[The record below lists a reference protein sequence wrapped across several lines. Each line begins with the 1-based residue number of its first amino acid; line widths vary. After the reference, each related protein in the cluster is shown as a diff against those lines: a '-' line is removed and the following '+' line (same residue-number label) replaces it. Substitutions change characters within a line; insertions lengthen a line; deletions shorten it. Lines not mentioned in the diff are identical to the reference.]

1 MESETAAPQQTRTSA
16 EIVAGIPDLKP
27 GQTMIVG
34 DVHDGEYRVTAQRFS
49 RRRYVTQRCRA
60 AISRPRSRRPA
71 PKPRHPRRS
80 TSSSTAADP
89 PDASDP
95 PADLAAPQLPRP
107 AMPAAAQLRWQAMTA
122 AAHPP
127 ASTSAGAETP
137 RPDRSTAVG
146 SAAVGVL
153 FHENG
158 DSFALDAFEIDDGFI
173 WIKGRHRRVTGARGS
188 ETVRFGPDVNR
199 VFPAGKILKIVE
211 GDQCPRRRTSST
223 WPR

>member
-1 MESETAAPQQTRTSA
+1 MEQPTAAPQQTPTPA

-27 GQTMIVG
+27 GQTWFVG
-34 DVHDGEYRVTAQRFS
+34 DVHDGEYRVTAQGFS

-60 AISRPRSRRPA
+60 AVRPRGAGRPA
-71 PKPRHPRRS
+71 ASRTASR
-80 TSSSTAADP
+80 STAAAAGDP
-89 PDASDP
+89 DLPSDQP
-95 PADLAAPQLPRP
+95 SAAIAAPTLPRP
-107 AMPAAAQLRWQAMTA
+107 AMPAAAQIRWQAMTA

-146 SAAVGVL
+146 SAAVGIL

-158 DSFALDAFEIDDGFI
+158 DSFALDAFEIDDGFV

-188 ETVRFGPDVNR
+188 EIVRFGPDVNR
-199 VFPAGKILKIVE
+199 VFPASKIVKIVE
-211 GDQCPRRRTSST
+211 GNR
-223 WPR
+223 